1 LHAARRVALWR
12 EYLCLHKVV
21 LAVARRDELCQRFMG
36 ILGVGPIGHE
46 ILELAGGR
54 ARNFGKIAERH
65 PKRMAKLVPHPE
77 AQ

>member
-36 ILGVGPIGHE
+36 ILGVGPIS
-46 ILELAGGR
+46 A
-54 ARNFGKIAERH
+54 
-65 PKRMAKLVPHPE
+65 
-77 AQ
+77 

>member
-36 ILGVGPIGHE
+36 ILGVGPISAWPSRQRSMTRTVPR
-46 ILELAGGR
+46 LEDPGAYLGLPSRRWHR
-54 ARNFGKIAERH
+54 ARR
-65 PKRMAKLVPHPE
+65 
-77 AQ
+77 